1 MRKWVIFIC
10 LLSAV
15 LILWGCNSS
24 VGNSP
29 NSSEVTINKDKKI
42 EVFLPKLWDA
52 YSSVYEHW
60 NELNLDKITLMDK
73 PILGSSDIEAMDNNT
88 LKTKKNF
95 IIVNGT
101 GLEDALIYSDKR
113 DGVLKFE
120 YKGEEYKI
128 DSKSP
133 ELFYNYTIYDICVVK
148 KGDNNFLVKQRDF
161 KKEKDADRNELSGI
175 EYKKGI
181 IGIPYVIVV
190 DGKKTELGI
199 LKVDDAEFAV
209 PRVMDSWTYM
219 GPPEGIINRFA
230 EGKNLKVQ
238 D

>member
-1 MRKWVIFIC
+1 
-10 LLSAV
+10 
-15 LILWGCNSS
+15 
-24 VGNSP
+24 
-29 NSSEVTINKDKKI
+29 
-42 EVFLPKLWDA
+42 
-52 YSSVYEHW
+52 
-60 NELNLDKITLMDK
+60 MDK
-73 PILGSSDIEAMDNNT
+73 PILGSKDIEALDNNT

-128 DSKSP
+128 ESKSP

-148 KGDNNFLVKQRDF
+148 KGDNIYLVKQKDF
-161 KKEKDADRNELSGI
+161 KKEKDIDGNELPGR

-199 LKVDDAEFAV
+199 LRVDDAEFAV

-219 GPPEGIINRFA
+219 GMPEGIINRFA

>member
-1 MRKWVIFIC
+1 MRKWGIFIC

-24 VGNSP
+24 VSSSS
-29 NSSEVTINKDKKI
+29 NSSEVTINKNKNI
-42 EVFLPKLWDA
+42 EVFLPKLSDA
-52 YSSVYEHW
+52 YSSVYGHW
-60 NELNLDKITLMDK
+60 NELNLDKIILMDK
-73 PILGSSDIEAMDNNT
+73 PILRFSDIDFMDNNT

-95 IIVNGT
+95 IIVNGN
-101 GLEDALIYSDKR
+101 GLENALIYSDKR
-113 DGVLKFE
+113 DGVLNFE

-128 DSKSP
+128 ESKSP

-148 KGDNNFLVKQRDF
+148 KGDNIFLVKQRDF
-161 KKEKDADRNELSGI
+161 KKEKDIDGNEIPGR

-190 DGKKTELGI
+190 DGIKTELGI

-219 GPPEGIINRFA
+219 GPPEGIINRIV

>member
-1 MRKWVIFIC
+1 MRKWVIFIF

-24 VGNSP
+24 VDNSS
-29 NSSEVTINKDKKI
+29 NSSEVTKNKDKKI
-42 EVFLPKLWDA
+42 EVFLPKLSDT

-60 NELNLDKITLMDK
+60 NELNLDKIILMDK
-73 PILGSSDIEAMDNNT
+73 PILGSSDIELMDNNT

-101 GLEDALIYSDKR
+101 GLENALIYSDKR

-128 DSKSP
+128 ESKSP

-148 KGDNNFLVKQRDF
+148 KGDNIFFVKQRDF
-161 KKEKDADRNELSGI
+161 KREKDIGGNEIPGR

-209 PRVMDSWTYM
+209 PRAMDSWAYM
-219 GPPEGIINRFA
+219 RLPEGIINRVA

>member
-1 MRKWVIFIC
+1 
-10 LLSAV
+10 
-15 LILWGCNSS
+15 
-24 VGNSP
+24 
-29 NSSEVTINKDKKI
+29 
-42 EVFLPKLWDA
+42 
-52 YSSVYEHW
+52 
-60 NELNLDKITLMDK
+60 MDK
-73 PILGSSDIEAMDNNT
+73 PILGSRDIELMDNNT

-95 IIVNGT
+95 IVVNGT
-101 GLEDALIYSDKR
+101 GLENELIYSDKS
-113 DGVLKFE
+113 DGVLKFQ
-120 YKGEEYKI
+120 YKEEEYEI

-148 KGDNNFLVKQRDF
+148 KGDNIFLVKQTDF
-161 KKEKDADRNELSGI
+161 KKEKDADGNELSGR

-209 PRVMDSWTYM
+209 PSARDSWTYM
-219 GPPEGIINRFA
+219 GPPEGIINRVVD
-230 EGKNLKVQ
+230 GKNIKLQ

>member
-1 MRKWVIFIC
+1 MKKWSIFIC

-15 LILWGCNSS
+15 LILWGCNSDVS
-24 VGNSP
+24 NSS
-29 NSSEVTINKDKKI
+29 NSSEVTINRDKKI
-42 EVFLPKLWDA
+42 EVFLPKLSDA
-52 YSSVYEHW
+52 YSSVYGHW
-60 NELNLDKITLMDK
+60 NELNLDKVILMDK
-73 PILGSSDIEAMDNNT
+73 PILASSDIELMEDNI

-101 GLEDALIYSDKR
+101 GLENPLIYNDKS
-113 DGVLKFE
+113 DGVLKFQ
-120 YKGEEYKI
+120 YKEEEYKI

-148 KGDNNFLVKQRDF
+148 KGDNIFLVKQTDF
-161 KKEKDADRNELSGI
+161 KNEKDADGNEIPGR

-209 PRVMDSWTYM
+209 PRAMDSWTYM
-219 GPPEGIINRFA
+219 GPPEGIIDRVV
-230 EGKNLKVQ
+230 ECKNLKVQ

>member
-1 MRKWVIFIC
+1 MRKWGIFIF

-15 LILWGCNSS
+15 LILCGCNSDVS
-24 VGNSP
+24 NSS
-29 NSSEVTINKDKKI
+29 NSSEVTIKKDKKI
-42 EVFLPKLWDA
+42 EVFLPKLSDD
-52 YSSVYEHW
+52 YSSVYGHW
-60 NELNLDKITLMDK
+60 NELNLDKIILMDK
-73 PILGSSDIEAMDNNT
+73 PILGSRDIELMDNNT

-95 IIVNGT
+95 IVVNGT
-101 GLEDALIYSDKR
+101 GLENALIYSDKS
-113 DGVLKFE
+113 DGVLKFQ
-120 YKGEEYKI
+120 YKEEEYKI

-148 KGDNNFLVKQRDF
+148 KGDNIFLVKQTDF
-161 KKEKDADRNELSGI
+161 KKEKDADGNEIPGR

-199 LKVDDAEFAV
+199 LKIDDAEFAV
-209 PRVMDSWTYM
+209 PRAMDSWTYM
-219 GPPEGIINRFA
+219 GLPEGMINRVVD
-230 EGKNLKVQ
+230 GKNIKLQ